1 MDIVWRWGFY
11 SQSRQTT
18 TQRNIPTKEAEKAT
32 CSMFFLLLAGIISN
46 LIHVD
51 VKPQLHLQSCLAA
64 GLCLVRG
71 PLSERETEQRIIDN
85 VLSPLPL
92 LASFRLQ
99 MQSST
104 GTKEVDT
111 IWAEA
116 AIIVPTGF
124 TGGNAISHSQESRNY
139 IHDIAGRAQGA
150 VHGADIHCCN
160 VKLTV
165 RVAAT

>member
-1 MDIVWRWGFY
+1 MNIVWRWGFY
-11 SQSRQTT
+11 SQGRQTT

-71 PLSERETEQRIIDN
+71 PLFERETEWRIIDN
-85 VLSPLPL
+85 VLPPLPL
-92 LASFRLQ
+92 LACFGLQ
-99 MQSST
+99 TQSSI

-111 IWAEA
+111 LYAIWATA
-116 AIIVPTGF
+116 TIIVPTEL
-124 TGGNAISHSQESRNY
+124 TGGNAISHRQESRNY
-139 IHDIAGRAQGA
+139 LHDIVKRA
-150 VHGADIHCCN
+150 
-160 VKLTV
+160 
-165 RVAAT
+165 